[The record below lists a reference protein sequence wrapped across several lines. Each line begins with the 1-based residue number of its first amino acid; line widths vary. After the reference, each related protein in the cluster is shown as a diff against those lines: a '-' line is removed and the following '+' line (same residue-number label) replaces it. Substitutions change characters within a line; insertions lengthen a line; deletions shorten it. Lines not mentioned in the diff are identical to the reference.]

1 MDDAKGIISVEGSE
15 AGRAVAA
22 LTAAFVADP
31 VMRWMYPE
39 AHDYLEWFPKLVH
52 IFSAVAF
59 EDGTA
64 YAADDYSGAA
74 LWLSPGKTPDEE
86 GAQALIEESI
96 RSDIRD
102 DVYSMLDQMDS
113 YHPNDGQCW
122 YLPFIGVD
130 ASCQGR
136 GLGSALM
143 KHALQR
149 CDEDGIQAYLESSN
163 PANMSLY
170 ERHGFQVMGRIDA
183 GSAPPI
189 HPMIR
194 AAS

>member
-1 MDDAKGIISVEGSE
+1 MGDITKIVSVSSSE
-15 AGRAVAA
+15 ASRAVAA
-22 LTAAFVADP
+22 LTSGFIADP
-31 VMRWMYPE
+31 FMRWIYPE
-39 AHDYLEWFPKLVH
+39 AHSYLESFPKLVH
-52 IFSAVAF
+52 LLSAPAF

-74 LWLSPGKTPDEE
+74 LWLSPGKTLDEE
-86 GAQALIEESI
+86 AIGKLIEETVRSEI
-96 RSDIRD
+96 REDL
-102 DVYSMLDQMDS
+102 YSVLEQMDT
-113 YHPNDGQCW
+113 YHPSDDPCW

-130 ASCQGR
+130 MARQGR

-143 KHALQR
+143 KHALER
-149 CDEDGIQAYLESSN
+149 CDEDGTHAYLESSN
-163 PANMSLY
+163 PANISLY

-194 AAS
+194 AAK

>member
-1 MDDAKGIISVEGSE
+1 MENTTGILSVPTSE
-15 AGRAVAA
+15 ASKAFAA
-22 LTAAFVADP
+22 LTSGFIADP
-31 VMRWMYPE
+31 VMRWIYPDPYGYIE
-39 AHDYLEWFPKLVH
+39 SFPKLLRVLAG
-52 IFSAVAF
+52 SAF

-74 LWLSPGKTPDEE
+74 LWLSPGKTANEE
-86 GAQALIEESI
+86 AALKIIEETV
-96 RSDIRD
+96 RSEIRD
-102 DVYSMLDQMDS
+102 DLYGMLEQMDT
-113 YHPNDGQCW
+113 YHPDDAPCW

-130 ASCQGR
+130 VSRQGR

-143 KHALQR
+143 KHALER
-149 CDEDGIQAYLESSN
+149 CDKEGSQAYLESSN
-163 PANMSLY
+163 PANISLY

-194 AAS
+194 PAS